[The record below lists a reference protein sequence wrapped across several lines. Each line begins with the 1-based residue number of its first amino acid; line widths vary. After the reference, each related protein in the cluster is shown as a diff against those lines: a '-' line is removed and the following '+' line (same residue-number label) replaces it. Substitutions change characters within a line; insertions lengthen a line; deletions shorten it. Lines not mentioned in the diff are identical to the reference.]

1 MAMLG
6 FSTAI
11 ILLLVLDINMILPYH
26 VHHYSQESSSDGG
39 DANSKLHGRVK
50 INANGVNYKSRALH
64 KSQSQSDE
72 ASQPKSEE
80 NQIQPEVTVK
90 DAFADLESV
99 LKLLSVNP
107 KHAVYKNPSVTDIL
121 SLTEE
126 DVGTVWEKFQFGISK
141 REMYNIKSAT
151 VQPVLDKMR
160 NLPIVGIE
168 QKEGGTQLKLIITFE
183 DGGQALF
190 KPMRFPRSQETLP
203 NHFYFTDYE
212 RHNAEVAAFHLDKI
226 LGFRRAIPV
235 TGRTVNMTRDLYA
248 LAEGDLLKTFFI
260 SPAGNLC
267 FHGKCSY
274 YCDTSH
280 AICGSPDMLEGSFA
294 AFLPSK
300 SVVPRKTWRHPWR
313 RSYHKR
319 RKAAWETD
327 PDYCDIV
334 KDVSPYNHGRR
345 LLDVMDLSI
354 FDFLMGNMDRHHYET
369 FKLFGNNT
377 YPIHLDH
384 GRAFGKSG
392 HDEISILAPLY
403 QCCMI
408 RSSTLKSLLSFHNG
422 DQTLSSVLQQSMAS
436 DPINPVLLNKHLLAL
451 DRRLGIILGMVRD
464 CVSAAEDP
472 KEVIFPRDE
481 DYDNVKPDQEVDD
494 GHFFG

>member
-6 FSTAI
+6 FCMAI

-26 VHHYSQESSSDGG
+26 VHHFAQESGSDG
-39 DANSKLHGRVK
+39 DANSKVHGRVK
-50 INANGVNYKSRALH
+50 INNNGVNYKSRALH
-64 KSQSQSDE
+64 KSKSQSDE

-80 NQIQPEVTVK
+80 NQIQPEEVTKK
-90 DAFADLESV
+90 DAFTDLEKVMKTMSI
-99 LKLLSVNP
+99 NP
-107 KHAVYKNPSVTDIL
+107 KLAVYKNPSVTDIL
-121 SLTEE
+121 SLTDE

-141 REMYNIKSAT
+141 REMYDLHSVT

-168 QKEGGTQLKLIITFE
+168 QKEGGTQLKLIITFD

-334 KDVSPYNHGRR
+334 KDVSPYNQGRR
-345 LLDVMDLSI
+345 LLDIMDLAI

-392 HDEISILAPLY
+392 HDEMSILAPLY

-408 RSSTLKSLLSFHNG
+408 RSSTLKTLLSFHNG
-422 DQTLSSVLQQSMAS
+422 DKTLSSDLNQSMSS
-436 DPINPVLLNKHLLAL
+436 DPINPVLLDKHLLAL
-451 DRRLGIILGMVRD
+451 DRRLGTILGVVRD
-464 CVSAAEDP
+464 CVSATENP
-472 KEVIFPRDE
+472 KDVIFPRDE